1 MVPFPPRLNGEERR
15 LLRGGP
21 GDIPI
26 VHTLYDAYVLWSEVM
41 EKFPKPQRY
50 TLGET
55 CSRYLLATLELLL
68 GAATTSNIVE
78 KSARLK
84 DASAKVDTAKL
95 LVRLCKDCKCI
106 TNVQYL
112 QVESKLIDTGKM
124 LGGWMKSLS

>member
-1 MVPFPPRLNGEERR
+1 
-15 LLRGGP
+15 
-21 GDIPI
+21 
-26 VHTLYDAYVLWSEVM
+26 M

-55 CSRYLLATLELLL
+55 CSRYFLATLELLL